1 MGDIAHQH
9 ALRIASE
16 ILQVVV
22 GEAVYG
28 GVVTLSSQ
36 APLCPPKAAIYSP
49 IPGVL
54 VLWY

>member
-9 ALRIASE
+9 ALRIAFE
-16 ILQVVV
+16 ILQVVA
-22 GEAVYG
+22 GEVVYG

-49 IPGVL
+49 IPRVL